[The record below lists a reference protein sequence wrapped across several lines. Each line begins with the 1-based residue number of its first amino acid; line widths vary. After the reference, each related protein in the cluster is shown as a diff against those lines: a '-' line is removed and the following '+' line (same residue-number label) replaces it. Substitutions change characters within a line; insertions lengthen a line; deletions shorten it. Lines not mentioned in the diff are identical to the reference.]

1 MSTNTSSGRKSD
13 DRYFRTCDLHLA
25 SYLYAHGF
33 WLVNVEPNEVGL
45 PQFVFLN
52 SAEREIFVYE
62 FRHGPEALVDVR
74 AFITALVALQK
85 RADEVAAGLQ

>member
-1 MSTNTSSGRKSD
+1 MSNSILETQSNE
-13 DRYFRTCDLHLA
+13 RYYRTCDLHLA

-45 PQFVFLN
+45 PQFVFRN
-52 SAEREIFVYE
+52 SAEREIFVHE

-85 RADEVAAGLQ
+85 RADEVVAGL

>member
-1 MSTNTSSGRKSD
+1 MSNSTLETQSNE
-13 DRYFRTCDLHLA
+13 RYYRTCDVYLA

-45 PQFVFLN
+45 PQFVFRN
-52 SAEREIFVYE
+52 SAERDIFVHE

-85 RADEVAAGLQ
+85 WADEVAAGLQ

>member
-1 MSTNTSSGRKSD
+1 MSTNTSWSRKSD
-13 DRYFRTCDLHLA
+13 PRYFRTCDLHLA

-52 SAEREIFVYE
+52 SAEREIFVHE
-62 FRHGPEALVDVR
+62 FWHGPEALVDVR

-85 RADEVAAGLQ
+85 RADGLVAGWQ

>member
-1 MSTNTSSGRKSD
+1 MSNSTLETQSNE
-13 DRYFRTCDLHLA
+13 RYYRTCDVYLA

-45 PQFVFLN
+45 PQFVFRN
-52 SAEREIFVYE
+52 SAERDIFVHE

-74 AFITALVALQK
+74 TFITALVALQK
-85 RADEVAAGLQ
+85 RADEVASVT